1 METIYRAAEEHQLV
15 QGTLLTTL
23 PTLGKEWRVTHDF
36 KPTRYLNHYANSL
49 HLTIGGE
56 YGQYG
61 DRTPAIW
68 PSTPEDGFHTT
79 SAVNGM
85 KSYPRDFDRPPV
97 GAWTT
102 IAMSQTL
109 EGGKYVYRVTMGGQ
123 EVHAVENRVPAEF
136 QDVKV
141 YASNPWYAAQPG
153 SIRNLEIE
161 TRVQVRLTLLITN
174 SLNPGLTVPSS
185 PSCPWLHSSEPPTT

>member
-1 METIYRAAEEHQLV
+1 MK
-15 QGTLLTTL
+15 GTLLTTL

-36 KPTRYLNHYANSL
+36 KPTEYLNHYANSL
-49 HLTIGGE
+49 HMTIEKDIRNSE
-56 YGQYG
+56 YGNSQYG

-79 SAVNGM
+79 SAVNGI
-85 KSYPRDFDRPPV
+85 KSYHQDFDRPPV

-109 EGGKYVYRVTMGGQ
+109 EGGKYVYRITMGGQ

-141 YASNPWYAAQPG
+141 YASNPWYDAQPG
-153 SIRNLEIE
+153 SIRNLVVE
-161 TRVQVRLTLLITN
+161 TRVQVL
-174 SLNPGLTVPSS
+174 P
-185 PSCPWLHSSEPPTT
+185 